1 MFSPCSIR
9 IVFWIGPKAEGYV
22 MRLVWTIMFALASS
36 AAFAA
41 SPEDDYIAARDK
53 AISAVA
59 ALESS
64 NAPVETLDAA
74 DAKARSDLERRL
86 STLLGPLAVADFPAT
101 GTINL
106 ESLSASDIGFAMLDG
121 LRYAKSDDGPS
132 LVATTRGLLEHWLQ
146 SRAAETDPGLKL
158 PTGIDEALKLDA
170 FYTQA
175 INSDA
180 AFLGTLDF
188 PLKKPEGAD
197 IAIARLGGWTQDVG
211 PIYDQQVIVTLV
223 KGKSVMIATAPAT
236 PPVPKIP
243 ACEALWASADAAAQK
258 LASQA
263 SEQKDEKAYDAANA
277 AWEKGDG
284 DYRACM
290 GEHLPSDPAFPA
302 LLSQAQQLAD
312 HMAGK

>member
-1 MFSPCSIR
+1 
-9 IVFWIGPKAEGYV
+9 
-22 MRLVWTIMFALASS
+22 MRLVWTVMFALASG

-53 AISAVA
+53 AIAAIA
-59 ALESS
+59 ALNNE

-74 DAKARSDLERRL
+74 DAKARSDLEGRL
-86 STLLGPLAVADFPAT
+86 STLLGPLAVADFPPT

-106 ESLSASDIGFAMLDG
+106 ESLSDADVGYGMLDG

-132 LVATTRGLLEHWLQ
+132 LVATTRGLLERWLQ
-146 SRAAETDPGLKL
+146 SRAADTDAGLRL

-175 INSDA
+175 ITSDA
-180 AFLGTLDF
+180 AFSGTLDF
-188 PLKKPEGAD
+188 PLKKPAGAD

-211 PIYDQQVIVTLV
+211 PIYEQQVVVTLV
-223 KGKSVMIATAPAT
+223 KGNSVMIASAPAN
-236 PPVPKIP
+236 PAVPRID
-243 ACEALWASADAAAQK
+243 ACDALWTSANDAAQK
-258 LASQA
+258 LAAQA
-263 SEQKDEKAYDAANA
+263 SEQNDEKAYDTANA

-290 GEHLPSDPAFPA
+290 AQHLPSDPAFPA
-302 LLSQAQQLAD
+302 LVAQAQQLAD